1 MAQPAQLDRGQRR
14 TVSQA
19 VSQAVGPGSTWR
31 PWMQRALQLAA
42 LGAGRTSPN
51 PLVGCVVLDGGD
63 QLVGEGF
70 HARAGTP
77 HAEVHALRQAGVRA
91 RGGTAVVTL
100 EPCCHHGR
108 TPPCCDALLAAGV
121 ARVVV
126 AMADPDPRVAGC
138 GRRGWR

>member
-1 MAQPAQLDRGQRR
+1 M
-14 TVSQA
+14 SA
-19 VSQAVGPGSTWR
+19 VWR

-42 LGAGRTSPN
+42 LGAGHTSPN
-51 PLVGCVVLDGGD
+51 PLVGCVVLDANG

-77 HAEVHALRQAGVRA
+77 HAEVHALRQAGARA

-108 TPPCCDALLAAGV
+108 TPPAARRCWRQASPGWWW
-121 ARVVV
+121 
-126 AMADPDPRVAGC
+126 PWPIPT
-138 GRRGWR
+138 RGWRAAVCGSSRRQGWR